1 MKERE
6 GKKDKERG
14 GRETGKIH
22 EEREEEGKE
31 RERSDNEGRRRE
43 TREVNG
49 TGQITRVIKSSY
61 IQQRFWFLAHKTCRK
76 KHQLLTV

>member
-31 RERSDNEGRRRE
+31 RERDKIMKGEG
-43 TREVNG
+43 G
-49 TGQITRVIKSSY
+49 K
-61 IQQRFWFLAHKTCRK
+61 
-76 KHQLLTV
+76 